1 MSGMSSVQHLREF
14 ISERLAAAAEE
25 IFSVFQRTVA
35 QYEEELDRQRRLLDG
50 AWRPDSGFQAAD
62 FPRCSVRTKQIPAE
76 LQHQNQ
82 QDSSLDHP
90 QIKEEQEDVW
100 SAPGD
105 GQVVLKQEADVLM
118 VAPSL
123 QDGNLSEPESDRI
136 QQERPNRDG
145 GWTDESGPDRDTELK
160 DSRDRTL
167 MDNCPLLESK
177 RDRRDGK
184 TSENS
189 GSTTRYRIH
198 TDFPKHF
205 LRKEANIPVGQAGNS
220 SLDQEQPEAPEI
232 KEEQEDVCVRDE
244 DELVVKQEV
253 DSFLVTSDYEETD
266 HSESEPNQ
274 NASHAAERQDQEGNL
289 DKDSG
294 SSQNLTSQSNAG
306 DVLPPFDSV
315 CNSDSGNKSTKCSVC
330 GKTFSS
336 NFKMRKH
343 YRIHTGEKPYSCK
356 ICRKA
361 FRESKYL
368 SVHMRTHTGEKPYSC
383 ETCGKSFSQ
392 NSHLSSHKRTHTGEK
407 PHPCSTCG
415 RRFAEASALR
425 NHMLTHT
432 GEKPFSCHICGKIL
446 RYSSSLSAHMKIH
459 TGEKP
464 FVCKTCGKC
473 FSHNSSLISHMRI
486 HTGEKSYQCTTCGRC
501 FSHSTTLLRHTRSH
515 TGERPYSCATCGKCF
530 NSSSHLSVHMTTHTR
545 EKLYSCT
552 MCSKRFSHGS
562 NLVRH
567 MRTHTGERPYSCQ
580 ACSKRFKSS
589 THLSRHMKTH
599 RKGRSPEVE
608 IILEDG
614 GAPAAQSYV
623 FLIVLPSG
631 ILAVN
636 MSGMSSVQHLR
647 EFISERLAAAA
658 EEIFSVFQR
667 TVAQYEEE
675 LDRQRRL
682 LDGAWRPE
690 VRLDRTELPVQ
701 FLRKEEEEVPADQQV
716 WKSSPDR
723 EEPEPSRVKEE
734 DDALCFVRDEEPP
747 VLKPDA
753 DIAMVTSADSEPEPS
768 RDRSVSESETRGP
781 AGSWSDDSDSA
792 RDRTGFWSSRQEGQD
807 PDALTPNSGLLG
819 AAAAGVRGQDG
830 SWIKKELEP
839 KRRRVR
845 KRSSGS
851 GLVPGG
857 LGLRPVS
864 CDVCG
869 KAFRC
874 NSEMRVHLRVHTGE
888 KPFSCD
894 VCQRAFSFKVN
905 LSVHMRTHTGEKP
918 YACQF
923 CEKRFSDHSSLR
935 KHTNVHTG
943 ERPYSCAVC
952 GKRFSRSSHMWRHVR
967 VHTAEAPPTS
977 SRRQRA
983 VLAAPPPCDTQA
995 DVNSC
1000 GGLAVNMSG
1009 MSSVQHLREFIS
1021 ERLAAAAEEIFSV
1034 FQRTVAQYE
1043 EELDRQRRLLDGAWR
1058 PDSGFQRADL
1068 LRQYLCKK
1076 PEIPAAPQLLHQ
1088 QGASALTRQQ
1098 PEPPEGAESFLP
1110 RAERR
1115 SLEEPLVLKQEAT
1128 HPDGRRRAPEPKR
1141 NKFPLEGREQ
1151 TRTRNPTGSRESGS
1165 TSENR
1170 DQTQKSEPTFQQ
1182 NAETDAPQRCVS
1194 LEAEPPADQ
1203 KEQQEAEPPQIKEEQ
1218 DEQLMLKEEIN
1229 SFTVTSAYEE
1239 SDGSEAE
1246 GNGEQNVFLGFQE
1259 GNWERESGSASSA
1272 DPMPRP
1278 KLMSY
1283 SYNLSAE
1290 SPSNAGTSD
1299 GPSGCQL
1306 CGKNFGSDAELKEHF
1321 KIHVVEKP
1329 FSCNV
1334 CGKAFKYNIKL
1345 LIHMRTHTG
1354 EKPFSCEICGKG
1366 FSQKVNLNVHMRTH
1380 TGEKPYLC
1388 KTCGKRFSDQS
1399 GFKRHMTIHT
1409 GERPYICKTCNKAFR
1424 YSVHLMVHMRTHT
1437 DERPY
1442 FCKTCGRTFSDPST
1456 LRKHTMTH
1464 TGERSYSCQTCGKC
1478 FSDNSN
1484 LLRHM
1489 RTHTGEKP
1497 YSCEICGKSFSQSSN
1512 LMQHIRTHTGE
1523 RPYPC
1528 GICDKSYSHSCT
1540 LLKHMRSHS
1549 GEKPYSCQLCGRCF
1563 SHKCTLLKHMKIHTD
1578 SGAVQS

>member
-76 LQHQNQ
+76 LQLQNQ

-189 GSTTRYRIH
+189 GSTTHYRIH

-274 NASHAAERQDQEGNL
+274 NASHAAERQHQEGNL

-294 SSQNLTSQSNAG
+294 SSQNLTSQSNAA

-608 IILEDG
+608 IVLEDG
-614 GAPAAQSYV
+614 GAPAAQSCW
-623 FLIVLPSG
+623 
-631 ILAVN
+631 LAVN

-734 DDALCFVRDEEPP
+734 DDALCFARDEEPP

-753 DIAMVTSADSEPEPS
+753 DITMVTSADSEPEPS

-967 VHTAEAPPTS
+967 VHTAEAPPTCWNL
-977 SRRQRA
+977 RILTFPTAA
-983 VLAAPPPCDTQA
+983 V
-995 DVNSC
+995 S
-1000 GGLAVNMSG
+1000 LAVNMSG

-1203 KEQQEAEPPQIKEEQ
+1203 KEQQEAEPSQIKEEQ
-1218 DEQLMLKEEIN
+1218 DEQLMLKEEID

-1259 GNWERESGSASSA
+1259 GNWEQESGSASSA

-1497 YSCEICGKSFSQSSN
+1497 YSCEICSKSFSQSSN